1 VSAQFPNLFS
11 PLKLGSVT
19 VRNRIAFSAH
29 LTRFGDKGLP
39 TEEHAYYWAERA
51 KGGCGLVITEE
62 QSVHPS
68 DMTYDR
74 MIDAYEPAVVP
85 RYRLITGMVHRHG
98 ARIFAQLNHN
108 GMQGDGTMSRRAV
121 IAPSD
126 IPDVLFRETP
136 KIAEVEDLAE
146 IAEGFYRSARHTM
159 DGGFDGIEIQAS
171 HSSILRQFMSNLSNR
186 RTDEYGGSLDN
197 RLRFT
202 FQVIDAVREAIGPQ
216 VTLGIRLSVDEM
228 IPGGLTLDDTK
239 EIAVRLEQ
247 TGKIDYINVS
257 IGCFYNLYLVEGSMH
272 TPLGYTV
279 PLSAG
284 LRSAVSIPVFAN
296 GRINDPVQAERI
308 LADGHADMVGLVRAQ
323 ICDPEFANKA
333 LEGRADDIRACIACN
348 QGCIGRM
355 GVGRTLGCVQNPA
368 VGREKKRGVGTMVPA
383 QRSRRILVVGGGP
396 AGMEVARAAAVR
408 GHQVSLWE
416 KEPVLGGQV
425 NLAVLGAGRSEF
437 GGVTRWLEG
446 QLKKLPV
453 DVRLG
458 KEATTADVLAENV
471 DTVVIATGSKPIV
484 APVPGAEGPHVHSV
498 WDVLTN
504 ASALGERVLFV
515 DYNGHHQAKSVA
527 EKLLDAGHKV
537 TIVCASLFVG
547 QELGP
552 LQDLN
557 LTLGRLL
564 AKGAKMLHNIAI
576 MGIEGT
582 TATGFN
588 VYSNETVSL
597 ADNDDIVLCMGNH
610 VDDELYFALK
620 GRVADLR
627 RVGDCVAPRKVDM
640 AIWEAHELARDL

>member
-11 PLKLGSVT
+11 PLRLGSVT

-85 RYRLITGMVHRHG
+85 RYRVITEMVHRHG

-136 KIAEVEDLAE
+136 KIAEAEDLAE
-146 IAEGFYRSARHTM
+146 IAEGFYRSARHAL

-186 RTDEYGGSLDN
+186 RNDEYGGSLDN

-202 FQVIDAVREAIGPQ
+202 LQVTDAIREAMGPK
-216 VTLGIRLSVDEM
+216 VTLGIRLAVDEM

-279 PLSAG
+279 PMSAG
-284 LRSAVSIPVFAN
+284 IRSAVSIPVFAN
-296 GRINDPVQAERI
+296 GRINDPVQAEKI

-333 LEGRADDIRACIACN
+333 LEGRADDIRACVACN

-368 VGREKKRGVGTMVPA
+368 VGREQKRGIGTMASAERP
-383 QRSRRILVVGGGP
+383 RKILVVGGGP
-396 AGMEVARAAAVR
+396 AGMEAARAAAVR
-408 GHQVSLWE
+408 GHRVSLWE
-416 KEPVLGGQV
+416 KDSALGGQV
-425 NLAVLGAGRSEF
+425 NLAALGAGRSEF
-437 GGVTRWLEG
+437 GGGTRWLEG

-453 DVRLG
+453 DVWLS
-458 KEATTADVLAENV
+458 KEATAADVLAEKA
-471 DTVVIATGSKPIV
+471 DAVVIATGSKPIA
-484 APVPGAEGPHVHSV
+484 APVPGADGPHVHSV

-504 ASALGERVLFV
+504 ASELGERILFV
-515 DYNGHHQAKSVA
+515 DYNGHHQATSVA
-527 EKLLDAGHKV
+527 EKLLDAGHEV

-564 AKGAKMLHNIAI
+564 SKGAKMLHNIAI
-576 MGIEGT
+576 MAIVGT

-597 ADNDDIVLCMGNH
+597 AGNDDVVLCMGNR
-610 VDDELYFALK
+610 VDDELYLALK
-620 GRVADLR
+620 GKVPDLR

-640 AIWEAHELARDL
+640 AIWEGHEVGREL